1 MRARPALAR
10 PSHPSEPYVV
20 ISPPKP
26 SPFKL
31 RRSRWVASAA
41 LGCALSLTGAAS
53 AQTAAEIATR
63 RLLLDRAQVAR
74 GAGQHAEALELY
86 QRAGQ
91 IQMTPSVRA
100 FIAEEQLRT
109 GRLAEAM
116 GSADLCLRDLGAVV
130 AVRDRA
136 AIEAHCRGLRDDLR
150 LRVGELVVEVPAAA
164 GLRVTVGGAELS
176 TVLYGQAA
184 VTTPGTVDV
193 VASVGGVERW
203 RRSVTVV
210 ARETATVRVELPPEE
225 PPTPVPVVVV
235 QPPVVVVPPPPVV
248 VRRPPVVVDRGRTQ
262 RTAGWA
268 LVGAAGA
275 GVVAGTVALVVQRV
289 RAGEFSERYTES
301 ECPTNEQCRTERA
314 AAEAASTASWVGY
327 VAGAALGAAGLALV
341 LTAPRAHVTTTGLR
355 GCGPGP
361 GTAGVACGFVF

>member
-1 MRARPALAR
+1 VTTPPR
-10 PSHPSEPYVV
+10 PSPS
-20 ISPPKP
+20 
-26 SPFKL
+26 KL
-31 RRSRWVASAA
+31 RRPRWSASAA
-41 LGCALSLTGAAS
+41 LGCALSLTGVAS

-74 GAGQHAEALELY
+74 GSGQHAEALELY

-116 GSADLCLRDLGAVV
+116 GSADLCLRDLGAVA

-136 AIEAHCRGLRDDLR
+136 AIESHCRGLRDDLR
-150 LRVGELVVEVPAAA
+150 LRVGELVVEVPTPAPE

-176 TVLYGQAA
+176 AVLYGLAA

-210 ARETATVRVELPPEE
+210 ARETATVRVELPPDEAPAPVAVVAV
-225 PPTPVPVVVV
+225 PPPAVVVA
-235 QPPVVVVPPPPVV
+235 PPVV
-248 VRRPPVVVDRGRTQ
+248 VRRPAVLVDRGRTR
-262 RTAGWA
+262 RTVGWA
-268 LVGAAGA
+268 LLGGAGA

-301 ECPTNEQCRTERA
+301 ECPTNDQCRTEQA
-314 AAEAASTASWVGY
+314 AIEAASTASWVGY
-327 VAGAALGAAGLALV
+327 VAGAAMGAAGLVLV
-341 LTAPRAHVTTTGLR
+341 LTAPRAHTTTTGLR

-361 GTAGVACGFVF
+361 GTAGVACGFAF